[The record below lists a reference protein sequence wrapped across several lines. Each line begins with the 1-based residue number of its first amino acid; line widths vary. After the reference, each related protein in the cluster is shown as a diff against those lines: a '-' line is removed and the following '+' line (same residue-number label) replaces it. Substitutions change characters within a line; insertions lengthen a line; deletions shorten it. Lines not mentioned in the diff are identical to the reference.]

1 MVFIIITL
9 VVALIT
15 GIVTTFMNELV
26 LGGLYDMVF
35 HADEMMTQCTGVN
48 FFTTVSDMA
57 FSLALSLMV
66 LKFLK
71 KGFDLYVLWTDGNPD
86 TDPTMLLVN
95 FVKAIATALMFRW
108 IYDIFVEVCDSVTT
122 TILSQLGAD
131 TNYTATVLTGIAS
144 LGIVPVLACLV
155 FFIFYLI
162 LLFQF
167 MSRGVEMQVMV
178 AGIPLACLGLLE
190 NNKGI
195 FRNYVTQF
203 VRAFVTTIVQIMLL
217 KIGLAFLLSSNVID
231 ITNIPW
237 GIACMFAATTAPR
250 ILREFLVPTGGGT
263 AGNTFF
269 QTVRVAQMVRGA
281 IK

>member
-1 MVFIIITL
+1 MLQLSLRLLLWKGNTLMVFIIITL

-122 TILSQLGAD
+122 TLLTQLGAE

-162 LLFQF
+162 LLF
-167 MSRGVEMQVMV
+167 
-178 AGIPLACLGLLE
+178 LCLSPRRLSAVLLE
-190 NNKGI
+190 CCLVRCSTI
-195 FRNYVTQF
+195 F
-203 VRAFVTTIVQIMLL
+203 
-217 KIGLAFLLSSNVID
+217 S
-231 ITNIPW
+231 
-237 GIACMFAATTAPR
+237 
-250 ILREFLVPTGGGT
+250 
-263 AGNTFF
+263 F
-269 QTVRVAQMVRGA
+269 Q
-281 IK
+281 